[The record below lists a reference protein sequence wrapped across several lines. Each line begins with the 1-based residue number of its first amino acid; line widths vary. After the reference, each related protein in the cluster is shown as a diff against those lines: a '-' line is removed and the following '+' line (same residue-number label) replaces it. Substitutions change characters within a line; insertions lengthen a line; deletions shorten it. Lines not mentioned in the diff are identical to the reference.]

1 MNIHRHHVIAWKT
14 WNSSPPRTNGQP
26 TGSAIFRCGEQ
37 AAEHHG
43 QTSKQIPVAAATW
56 DKPQVVKQNHEC
68 ANPEQCKH
76 DDRHPTGA
84 FFHGDRNGRRV
95 SRGGWRCGAPTGV
108 SLFWCHASTQCRGND
123 GASWQ
128 KHWQAEPVSKQ
139 RVLVVDN
146 YDSFVYNLVQ
156 YLGELGS
163 EPVVVR
169 NDEHSVEALMQMD
182 CDGIVISPGP
192 GRPEDAGVTCEL
204 IRAAAGRTPLLGV
217 CLGHQAIGHVF
228 GAQVVRAPELRHG
241 KTSHITHDG
250 KGLFTSLSSPL
261 AVTRYHSLVID
272 PQTVPIT
279 LAVTATTT
287 DGTVMGVRHQKFA
300 VEGVQFHPESILT
313 EHGHTMLRNFLQ
325 LVQ

>member
-1 MNIHRHHVIAWKT
+1 
-14 WNSSPPRTNGQP
+14 
-26 TGSAIFRCGEQ
+26 
-37 AAEHHG
+37 
-43 QTSKQIPVAAATW
+43 
-56 DKPQVVKQNHEC
+56 
-68 ANPEQCKH
+68 
-76 DDRHPTGA
+76 
-84 FFHGDRNGRRV
+84 
-95 SRGGWRCGAPTGV
+95 
-108 SLFWCHASTQCRGND
+108 
-123 GASWQ
+123 
-128 KHWQAEPVSKQ
+128 VSKQ

-169 NDEHSVEALMQMD
+169 NDEHSVEALMQMK

-250 KGLFTSLSSPL
+250 KGVFTSLSSPL

-272 PQTVPIT
+272 PQTVPVT

-287 DGTVMGVRHQKFA
+287 DGTVMGVRHHEFA